1 MINKAFPKAG
11 WQNCQNFL
19 PRNKSFKHLVTLV
32 SANKLGETTALTNF
46 FEISIHFLNKI
57 QVIVQS

>member
-11 WQNCQNFL
+11 WQNCQNF
-19 PRNKSFKHLVTLV
+19 SV

>member
-11 WQNCQNFL
+11 WQNCQNFQ
-19 PRNKSFKHLVTLV
+19 PPV

>member
-19 PRNKSFKHLVTLV
+19 PRNKSFKHF
-32 SANKLGETTALTNF
+32 SRSSFSKQIRETTALTNF
-46 FEISIHFLNKI
+46 FEISIHFFNKI

>member
-1 MINKAFPKAG
+1 MINKAFPK
-11 WQNCQNFL
+11 QVDKIV
-19 PRNKSFKHLVTLV
+19 RTSFQGTRASNTSVALV

-57 QVIVQS
+57 QVIV